1 MSSFIHAHMVLPRP
15 FLSLSEPL
23 LRLPAGEVVEVP
35 SSRGKILFF
44 LNGEALLGIDGQPP
58 VPVRDG
64 SLAILPTPCR
74 QTYHSMHPRAET
86 IHAYCI
92 RFVLPPARRKKG
104 EDPVSRDL
112 AMTMRRAFLQPQ
124 ILTGGVTS
132 AIRQRLLLLRHEIEN
147 QAPGHEAMLY
157 ALVLGLCVE
166 TARSVDPGEPVLRE
180 VYLGKRKARNL
191 TDSALEY
198 MLRHLRQNPPVEK
211 VAWAL
216 NVSAEHLC
224 RVFRAEKGLSPREA
238 LRNLQMDEA
247 INLLL
252 HSSLEVYRVAERV
265 GFGSVASF
273 CRFFRGRF
281 GMTPSEYR
289 FANPEQFLHRV
300 GVQTGHL
307 PPHPAAGVR
316 Q

>member
-1 MSSFIHAHMVLPRP
+1 MA
-15 FLSLSEPL
+15 
-23 LRLPAGEVVEVP
+23 VP
-35 SSRGKILFF
+35 SSRGKSLFF
-44 LNGEALLGIDGQPP
+44 LNGEALLSVDGQPP

-74 QTYHSMHPRAET
+74 QRYFSMHPRAET

-92 RFVLPPARRKKG
+92 RFLMPPVRKASEG
-104 EDPVSRDL
+104 DSVSRDL
-112 AMTMRRAFLQPQ
+112 VVTMRKAFVRPQ

-147 QAPGHEAMLY
+147 RSPGHTAMLY

-166 TARSVDPGEPVLRE
+166 TARSVHPGEAVRE
-180 VYLGKRKARNL
+180 VYLGKRKARSL

-224 RVFRAEKGLSPREA
+224 RVFRAEKGLTPREA

-247 INLLL
+247 TNLLL
-252 HSSLEVYRVAERV
+252 HSPLEVYRVAERV

-273 CRFFRGRF
+273 CRFFRSRF
-281 GMTPSEYR
+281 GVTPSEYR
-289 FANPEQFLHRV
+289 SANPEQFLHRV
-300 GVQTGHL
+300 GVQTGH
-307 PPHPAAGVR
+307 PQSR
-316 Q
+316 QK